1 MNIFGTTLI
10 HPTTGYIVGLID
22 YLDPTHSAATTCA
35 TIEEARDA
43 VRELL
48 ADYNTSQIVVLGS
61 GLSEYAIHADH
72 DLTDIAFEL
81 MF

>member
-1 MNIFGTTLI
+1 MNIFGTTLS
-10 HPTTGYIVGLID
+10 HPNTGYIVGLID
-22 YLDPTHSAATTCA
+22 YLDPTHSAATICV
-35 TIEEARDA
+35 TIDEARDA
-43 VRELL
+43 VRDLL

-61 GLSEYAIHADH
+61 GLSEYAIYVDH